1 MVAGDLNRIC
11 IYSRVSTKEQ
21 AEGYS
26 IADQVR
32 ELSRYA
38 EANDHQVVDT
48 LTDDGYSAT
57 DLNRP
62 GLLRALELAQAGQ
75 IDAIVA
81 TKRDRLFRSRYHRL
95 MFEEDLRELGVQ
107 LIALNDPGHKI
118 AEGVMD
124 DYSEWERQQIL
135 ERTLKG
141 KREKARQAKVV
152 GNNVAAY
159 GFQYGDGQGGYVV
172 DPETAPVVR
181 RIFQA
186 VADGDSIYS
195 LLNALNAEGVP
206 APRSNHS
213 HKTGQWSR
221 AFIRQAVL
229 NDLYRPHSYSELQR
243 LVRDGNLAADVLD
256 RLDKDKRYGISW
268 AGRKQVQTYYKGR
281 EKKKRTVDA
290 PRKDWIAVPVP
301 DLGVPRTVVDR
312 ARDRLNENRPPS
324 KASSRD
330 FWELSGGIVRCA
342 ECGLTMNPRM
352 MKPRNREF
360 YYYHCH
366 QKFRETGPECNH
378 SRNYPAQD
386 LEYLVADWISELLAA
401 NGGLIQ
407 AIDAALQV
415 PDTAEQDA
423 AAIRQHLTELDQER
437 DGYLRQ
443 NARGIL
449 TDSELDGYLAEIE
462 DKRRQAEDRLNQLTE
477 GLSRIERLRQHK
489 EQLLREYDDWALRG
503 LSPQDRHATY
513 KRLGIKVF
521 IGPDGMTTELDG
533 VTVRWQP
540 FTVTL
545 DGTTVYVSG
554 LLSNESHSSADSV
567 PIGDP

>member
-159 GFQYGDGQGGYVV
+159 GFQYGDGQGSYVV

-195 LLNALNAEGVP
+195 
-206 APRSNHS
+206 
-213 HKTGQWSR
+213 
-221 AFIRQAVL
+221 FIAK
-229 NDLYRPHSYSELQR
+229 RP
-243 LVRDGNLAADVLD
+243 
-256 RLDKDKRYGISW
+256 
-268 AGRKQVQTYYKGR
+268 
-281 EKKKRTVDA
+281 
-290 PRKDWIAVPVP
+290 
-301 DLGVPRTVVDR
+301 
-312 ARDRLNENRPPS
+312 
-324 KASSRD
+324 
-330 FWELSGGIVRCA
+330 
-342 ECGLTMNPRM
+342 
-352 MKPRNREF
+352 
-360 YYYHCH
+360 
-366 QKFRETGPECNH
+366 
-378 SRNYPAQD
+378 
-386 LEYLVADWISELLAA
+386 
-401 NGGLIQ
+401 
-407 AIDAALQV
+407 
-415 PDTAEQDA
+415 
-423 AAIRQHLTELDQER
+423 ER
-437 DGYLRQ
+437 
-443 NARGIL
+443 
-449 TDSELDGYLAEIE
+449 
-462 DKRRQAEDRLNQLTE
+462 
-477 GLSRIERLRQHK
+477 
-489 EQLLREYDDWALRG
+489 
-503 LSPQDRHATY
+503 
-513 KRLGIKVF
+513 
-521 IGPDGMTTELDG
+521 
-533 VTVRWQP
+533 
-540 FTVTL
+540 
-545 DGTTVYVSG
+545 
-554 LLSNESHSSADSV
+554 
-567 PIGDP
+567 